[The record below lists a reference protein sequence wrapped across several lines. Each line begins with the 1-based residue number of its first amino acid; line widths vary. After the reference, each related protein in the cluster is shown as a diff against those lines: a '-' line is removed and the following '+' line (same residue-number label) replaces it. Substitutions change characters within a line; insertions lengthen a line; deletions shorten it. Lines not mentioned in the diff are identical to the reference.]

1 MKLKTFVNNF
11 TSESVIRVLNEK
23 GEILYEGKAE
33 TLEVLQEARIV
44 PGSGKPQGE
53 VAQIAVYT

>member
-1 MKLKTFVNNF
+1 MAIH
-11 TSESVIRVLNEK
+11 IRGGRI